1 MSLGINEISKM
12 LKPFGLGKD
21 ESSVYIEL
29 LSTGMMSALQLSRKL
44 QIGRTKV
51 YRILEDLE
59 KWGLVNTVARDYGKR
74 FQASSVENLELLVEN
89 KKREYE
95 KAKRLLPDAVKS
107 LSLFANQDI
116 TKSKVLYYVGEMGL
130 KQIIWNQ
137 RHARGTIRT
146 FISAEMDKYYA
157 FGTGDEV
164 RLEFLKNKVKIYEL
178 SCAKHVPKWT
188 NVIEIVKNYWEARY
202 VPAEE
207 ISFEFEFMI
216 YNNVLAIYGLDK
228 GELFCVEIYNE
239 KCALTMSKLFDFVM
253 KHAKPYK
260 VLNDHG
266 EAVVDK

>member
-1 MSLGINEISKM
+1 MSLGINELSKM

-21 ESSVYIEL
+21 EAGVYLEL
-29 LSTGMMSALQLSRKL
+29 LGTGMTSALQLSRKL

-89 KKREYE
+89 KKREFE
-95 KAKRLLPDAVKS
+95 KAKRLLPDTVKS

-116 TKSKVLYYVGEMGL
+116 SKSKVLYYVGEMGL
-130 KQIIWNQ
+130 KQVIWNL
-137 RHARGTIRT
+137 RHARGIIRT
-146 FISAEMDKYYA
+146 FVSASMNEYYA
-157 FGTGDEV
+157 SGIGDEV
-164 RLEFLKNKVKIYEL
+164 RLELLKNKVKIKEL
-178 SCAKHVPKWT
+178 CCTKHINPWT
-188 NVIEIVKNYWEARY
+188 NVVDIVRSYWEVSY
-202 VPAEE
+202 IPQEE

-228 GELFCVEIYNE
+228 GELFCVEVYNE
-239 KCALTMSKLFDFVM
+239 KCAITMMKLFDFVM
-253 KHAKPYK
+253 KYAKPYK

-266 EAVVDK
+266 EAVVE